1 MQFLIRWL
9 NLRGVVVSTSLL
21 ELLKKKVLMTR
32 VFFFCYCNLQPSLDL
47 ETREF
52 VLSLFL
58 GYYILGFL
66 LDIII
71 FDDKPLKY

>member
-1 MQFLIRWL
+1 MAKSERSCGEYQPFRIIEKESFDDQGFL
-9 NLRGVVVSTSLL
+9 
-21 ELLKKKVLMTR
+21 
-32 VFFFCYCNLQPSLDL
+32 FCYCILQPSLDP
-47 ETREF
+47 EIREF

-58 GYYILGFL
+58 GCYILGFL